1 MGYGGRRTVYS
12 APGTLE
18 SAPPRPRD
26 DAAVNDQF
34 RSRTSHLP
42 ILKFVKTA
50 TPPTSTNHQHP
61 LHVPSAGPR
70 QRGRRNNGTRCA
82 TRPARSRNS
91 LLCQHGLTHERPR
104 SPFDRRRKHAHL
116 PLAAPPVGPS
126 ATNTRPTG
134 LQPSRVPPE
143 HCSSHHDLLTND
155 PAGPSAQTCRCT
167 LAAPAVSS
175 RPDPNPNAQP

>member
-1 MGYGGRRTVYS
+1 MYSGRGRAVSPYVFGQS
-12 APGTLE
+12 RRRVNVAPTKTK
-18 SAPPRPRD
+18 
-26 DAAVNDQF
+26 VF
-34 RSRTSHLP
+34 
-42 ILKFVKTA
+42 KTA
-50 TPPTSTNHQHP
+50 TPPTSTNHQYP

-70 QRGRRNNGTRCA
+70 QRGRRKTDPLRYLPGKEPEPC
-82 TRPARSRNS
+82 SD
-91 LLCQHGLTHERPR
+91 LCQHGLTHERPR
-104 SPFDRRRKHAHL
+104 SPFDRRRKHAYL

-126 ATNTRPTG
+126 AANTRPTG

-175 RPDPNPNAQP
+175 RPDPNPSAEPEP

>member
-12 APGTLE
+12 APGTLLLTI
-18 SAPPRPRD
+18 SCLP
-26 DAAVNDQF
+26 
-34 RSRTSHLP
+34 STSHLP
-42 ILKFVKTA
+42 KLKVRQTSQ
-50 TPPTSTNHQHP
+50 PTSEVRVRTTSILYMYPAPGRGNA
-61 LHVPSAGPR
+61 VGEITGP
-70 QRGRRNNGTRCA
+70 A
-82 TRPARSRNS
+82 ALPARQGAGT

-104 SPFDRRRKHAHL
+104 SPFDRRRKHAYL

-126 ATNTRPTG
+126 ATNTRPPG

-175 RPDPNPNAQP
+175 RPDPNPSAQP

>member
-1 MGYGGRRTVYS
+1 MYS

-26 DAAVNDQF
+26 DAVLLTISSA
-34 RSRTSHLP
+34 RRTSHLP
-42 ILKFVKTA
+42 KLKFVKTA

-104 SPFDRRRKHAHL
+104 SPFDRRRKHAYL

-126 ATNTRPTG
+126 AANTRPTG

-175 RPDPNPNAQP
+175 RPDPNPSAQP